1 MNEVIGVRHDM
12 TVELHERENL
22 AEKRTVDITDI
33 MLQLG
38 IFRARWEC
46 AASHSVVQIAQEE
59 YHDE

>member
-1 MNEVIGVRHDM
+1 M

>member
-12 TVELHERENL
+12 TVEQLERESL
-22 AEKRTVDITDI
+22 TEKRTVDITDI

-38 IFRARWEC
+38 ILRARWEC
-46 AASHSVVQIAQEE
+46 AASHSVVQIVQEE